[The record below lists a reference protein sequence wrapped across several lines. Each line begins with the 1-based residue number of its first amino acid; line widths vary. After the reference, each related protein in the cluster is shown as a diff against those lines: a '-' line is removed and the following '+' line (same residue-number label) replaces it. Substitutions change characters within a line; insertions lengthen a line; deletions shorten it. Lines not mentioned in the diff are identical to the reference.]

1 VIFSQLI
8 ASLNKLAMLITVSS
22 IIIGSVIDTSIIRI
36 SVFAGWPSSS
46 IMGIEGF
53 IIIFLM
59 YMVGQAIILDFIKR
73 KSESIKSH
81 RLNVSHRFVVLSQL
95 VIIAIFI
102 SIILEMIFTSS
113 YSVILIDAVI
123 WISCGVSITLL
134 GLLFRSFF
142 SWFRSN
148 RNLVVLAYTVAT
160 AILAL
165 NSTFVAATLTN
176 KLSYQEQQI
185 QHLKNPVSNFV
196 NADNIFNS
204 VYTIT
209 SVLSFLSI
217 WVATIL
223 LMHHYSKKLGRAK
236 YWILVS
242 IPLVYFLSQFQGI
255 FLDLFASF
263 RLSSP
268 VLFGIVYTLVF
279 SVAKPIGGVLFGIG
293 FWSVGRTVG
302 HYAVKDYM
310 RMSGYGIML
319 LFSSNQITGLIL
331 AQYPPFGLA
340 TLSFLGLA
348 SYLVLVGIYS
358 SAISVAQDVKLRRFI
373 RNTLQQQ
380 TALLDNIGTSQMEQE
395 IQERVMKITKNLSSE
410 TDPIMEANIK
420 PSLEDDEIKE
430 YMKLTLEE
438 IKASKKNP
446 DT

>member
-1 VIFSQLI
+1 MVII
-8 ASLNKLAMLITVSS
+8 VSS

-36 SVFAGWPSSS
+36 SVFTGWPSSS
-46 IMGIEGF
+46 IIGIEGF
-53 IIIFLM
+53 LIIFLI
-59 YMVGQAIILDFIKR
+59 YMVGQSIIIEFIKR
-73 KSESIKSH
+73 KSKSIRSH
-81 RLNVSHRFVVLSQL
+81 RLNVSYKFVVISQL

-102 SIILEMIFTSS
+102 SIILEMTFTSS
-113 YSVILIDAVI
+113 YSVIFIDVVV

-142 SWFRSN
+142 FWFRSN
-148 RNLVVLAYTVAT
+148 RNSVVLAYTVAT

-165 NSTFVAATLTN
+165 NSAFIAATITN

-185 QHLKNPVSNFV
+185 QPIRNPVSNFI

-204 VYTIT
+204 AYTIT
-209 SVLSFLSI
+209 SVLSFLLI
-217 WVATIL
+217 WLATIL
-223 LMHHYSKKLGRAK
+223 LLHHYSKKLGRAK

-263 RLSSP
+263 RLSNP

-279 SVAKPIGGVLFGIG
+279 SVVKPIGGVLFGIG
-293 FWSVGRTVG
+293 FWSVARTVS

-310 RMSGYGIML
+310 RISGYGIML
-319 LFSSNQITGLIL
+319 LFSSNQITGLAL
-331 AQYPPFGLA
+331 APYPPFGLA

-348 SYLVLVGIYS
+348 SYLMLLGIYS

-373 RNTLQQQ
+373 KNTLQQQ

-410 TDPIMEANIK
+410 TDPMMEANIK
-420 PSLEDDEIKE
+420 PSLEEDDIKE
-430 YMKLTLEE
+430 YMKLALEE

-446 DT
+446 NT